1 MIMAGIPVQASIKR
15 SGKVILLCLTVFFIT
30 GLLLSGEANATENG
44 ASVYPL
50 GVDTV
55 LGGMMPPP
63 KETKLFVFNSF
74 YSANE
79 KDNSAGQS
87 LPTEF
92 KVRVFANALRV
103 SHNWGVPVLGGR
115 LESLFAIPVVYEQL
129 HIAPGK
135 YDKIGISNVDLTPFV
150 VGYNQGNWHWFYRCD
165 FILPGASYAKS
176 DALNIGQHNFALG
189 PVGAFTYLSNKAH
202 WEASS
207 KVTYLVN
214 FHGAANYRSGNELIW
229 EYAAMRAISRK
240 ASLGVNGYL
249 YQQVTDDKKNKTVW
263 EGGYRG
269 RDLSIGPAA
278 RVSLGKQSGFT
289 VKYTRDTLVENR
301 SRGGTLWFQI
311 GFPLSFGK
319 KE

>member
-1 MIMAGIPVQASIKR
+1 MAGILGQASMKS
-15 SGKVILLCLTVFFIT
+15 SGKAILLCLAGFFIT
-30 GLLLSGEANATENG
+30 GLLLSGEAYATENG

-55 LGGMMPPP
+55 LAGMLPPP

-87 LPTEF
+87 VPTEF

-103 SHNWGVPVLGGR
+103 THNWGVPVLGGR
-115 LESLFAIPVVYEQL
+115 LESVLAIPVVYEQL
-129 HIAPGK
+129 HIKPGK
-135 YDKIGISNVDLTPFV
+135 HDKIGISNVDLTPFV
-150 VGYNQGNWHWFYRCD
+150 VGYNTGNWHWFYRCD

-176 DALNIGQHNFALG
+176 DALNIGQHNSAIG

-229 EYAAMRAISRK
+229 EYAAMRAIARK

-249 YQQVTDDKKNKTVW
+249 YQQVTDDQKKGLAVS
-263 EGGYRG
+263 GGNRG

-311 GFPLSFGK
+311 GFPLSFGN